1 MSGQKN
7 LKENHDFSDLFG
19 FKESLYKVWAGQQFS
34 KWFSANFDYPLVPY
48 VKGKALG
55 RDIAI
60 KFADTGELLNLR
72 LPSLD
77 FGFVIKVKGF
87 KKVKLDES
95 DLREAYAWAAFTDIE
110 FHNVGIEKITSVSLK
125 NVLTEEVNKK
135 DDVDDWSNFNLSF
148 NRILKDY
155 SDNLNSFDKKWLSK
169 ASKMKSKDFK
179 KHSAIIKDNIG
190 IKNDKK

>member
-1 MSGQKN
+1 M
-7 LKENHDFSDLFG
+7 
-19 FKESLYKVWAGQQFS
+19 
-34 KWFSANFDYPLVPY
+34 
-48 VKGKALG
+48 
-55 RDIAI
+55 
-60 KFADTGELLNLR
+60 
-72 LPSLD
+72 
-77 FGFVIKVKGF
+77 
-87 KKVKLDES
+87 
-95 DLREAYAWAAFTDIE
+95 
-110 FHNVGIEKITSVSLK
+110 
-125 NVLTEEVNKK
+125 LTEEVNKK